1 MKYGGKTMEKLWN
14 RDVRISKCL
23 ISIIGWLLLA
33 RGFIAWVPFPW
44 SIFPI
49 VGTSIPL
56 VLGPIYA
63 LRKRKGSSTGL
74 SDRIKSQRPSS
85 GVPDLDKILDRQ
97 AGHKNPDEDE
107 TPSIPAPEFFER
119 EDKSIINQGRK
130 SRKRRKFKDKY

>member
-1 MKYGGKTMEKLWN
+1 MEKLWN
-14 RDVRISKCL
+14 RDVRISKYL

-56 VLGPIYA
+56 VLGPIHA

-97 AGHKNPDEDE
+97 AGHENPDEDE
-107 TPSIPAPEFFER
+107 TPSIPVPEFFER

-130 SRKRRKFKDKY
+130 RRKFKDKY